1 MFRRVL
7 LVAPP
12 SSSYLGAVRPP
23 EGLGYLAE
31 ALQAASIEC
40 NIVDLRATRD
50 GLVVLRRRT
59 MEFQPDLI
67 GFSLVTYEYKRS
79 YDLIRQVRHMFPS
92 IPIIVGGPHVAVV
105 GTEAMDECHEIDFG
119 ISHEGEHALVY
130 LCRDEM
136 PLGQTPGLLYRLD
149 GQVTKGAPPAPI
161 MDLDTIAF
169 PRYEGVGL
177 DARRYACERNIVTS
191 RGCPYRCTFCPNSMI
206 AKKFR
211 ARSAENVVDELEYW
225 YERGIKMF
233 NVNDDNF
240 TLIKERVHSICDEI
254 ERRRLKGLFIRC
266 ANGLRADKV
275 DRQLLARMKEVG
287 VREVAFGADGGN
299 DRVLRDLVHKGE
311 TIADIERALKDACD
325 LGLSVKLFIV
335 VGHPGEGLTDVEDS
349 FALAQR
355 YPISW
360 VYLNNPIPYPG
371 TELFDTVKSRGLFV
385 IQPEEYLNSTVETD
399 ATPVFETP
407 ELPLAVRRQI
417 LERSRRIERNVK
429 RRAVMR
435 LFAKYPVI
443 RTVAGHL
450 FASSLGQWLF
460 FRNRFA
466 RSVANSIWYRLLTQ
480 H

>member
-23 EGLGYLAE
+23 EGLGYVAE
-31 ALQAASIEC
+31 ALHSANIEC
-40 NIVDLRATRD
+40 AIVDLRAAKGSLT
-50 GLVVLRRRT
+50 VLRRRT
-59 MEFQPDLI
+59 MEFEPDLI

-79 YDLIRQVRHMFPS
+79 YDLIRNVRREFPN
-92 IPIIVGGPHVAVV
+92 IPIVVGGPHVAVV
-105 GTEAMDECHEIDFG
+105 GKEAMAECHEIDYG
-119 ISHEGEHALVY
+119 ISHEGEQALVQ
-130 LCRDEM
+130 LCRQEI
-136 PLGQTPGLLYRLD
+136 PLGQIAGLLYRTQ
-149 GQVTKGAPPAPI
+149 GQVTNGAPPAPI
-161 MDLDTIAF
+161 TDLDAVAF

-177 DARRYACERNIVTS
+177 KAEHYARERNIVTS
-191 RGCPYRCTFCPNSMI
+191 RGCPYRCTFCPNSVI

-211 ARSAENVVDELEYW
+211 ARSAKNVVDELEYW
-225 YERGIKMF
+225 YDRGIKMF

-240 TLIKERVHSICDEI
+240 TLLKERVHGICDEI

-275 DRQLLARMKEVG
+275 DRDLLARMKEVG

-299 DRVLRDLVHKGE
+299 DHVLRDLVHKGE
-311 TIADIERALKDACD
+311 TIADIERAIKDACD

-335 VGHPGEGLTDVEDS
+335 VGHPGETLADVEDS

-371 TELFDTVKSRGLFV
+371 TELFDTVRSRGLFV
-385 IQPEEYLNSTVETD
+385 IRPEDYLNSTVETD

-417 LERSRRIERNVK
+417 LARSRRIERDVK
-429 RRAVMR
+429 RRAVTR
-435 LFAKYPVI
+435 LLAKYPVV
-443 RTVAGHL
+443 RTALAYL
-450 FASSLGQWLF
+450 FASPLGQWLF
-460 FRNRFA
+460 FRNRLA
-466 RSVANSIWYRLLTQ
+466 RSVANAIWYRLLTQ
-480 H
+480 N